1 MAWVCRRLSASW
13 TSKISYYGPKSHP
26 NVRADRT
33 DFPVEL
39 NSQFFCTSLRVS
51 PVISGEI
58 DPPPRTFVEIATGEL
73 LHRALQ
79 HSVFAFTFLCVSRI
93 GHSPEESNVRAGSER
108 TGLTCTITD
117 FRLHWQR
124 LFKSTGFVLL
134 LRNGR
139 FSTEE
144 ILLDFPGRRLRKLQ
158 HKFDSMGRFKVRE
171 MIAGVADQFRFRC
184 RSACF

>member
-1 MAWVCRRLSASW
+1 MAWVCGKLSTSW
-13 TSKISYYGPKSHP
+13 TSNISYYGPKSHP

-73 LHRALQ
+73 LRRAFW

-93 GHSPEESNVRAGSER
+93 AHGPEEATCVPDRNR
-108 TGLTCTITD
+108 TDLRCTITD
-117 FRLHWQR
+117 F
-124 LFKSTGFVLL
+124 GFVLAEL
-134 LRNGR
+134 
-139 FSTEE
+139 
-144 ILLDFPGRRLRKLQ
+144 
-158 HKFDSMGRFKVRE
+158 V
-171 MIAGVADQFRFRC
+171 
-184 RSACF
+184 

>member
-1 MAWVCRRLSASW
+1 MAWVCGKLSTSW
-13 TSKISYYGPKSHP
+13 TSNISYYGPKSHP

-73 LHRALQ
+73 LRRAFL

-108 TGLTCTITD
+108 DGFNLYHYQ
-117 FRLHWQR
+117 FSAALWQR
-124 LFKSTGFVLL
+124 LFKSTSFILL

-144 ILLDFPGRRLRKLQ
+144 IFLDFPG
-158 HKFDSMGRFKVRE
+158 
-171 MIAGVADQFRFRC
+171 
-184 RSACF
+184 